1 MKVLE
6 KYDGTK
12 TYMFPS
18 GALAAPP
25 AVLAQFPAALTFT
38 HIVETDVLGE
48 VMFAFQNL
56 SAMRSMYE
64 LDMTLTDDEA
74 IAELQRLIN
83 IVPESTPSAEERIA
97 AALEY
102 QNLVGMEDVI

>member
-12 TYMFPS
+12 TYMTCS
-18 GALAAPP
+18 GALATPEF
-25 AVLAQFPAALTFT
+25 VSAQYPAAAHFV
-38 HIVETDVLGE
+38 HIVETDVDSQ
-48 VMFAFQNL
+48 MMYAFQNL
-56 SAMRSMYE
+56 AAMRSAYE
-64 LDMTLTDDEA
+64 LDMTLTEDEA

-83 IVPESTPSAEERIA
+83 TVPESTPSAEERIA

-102 QNLVGMEDVI
+102 QNLVGLEDVI